1 MLFVTRRVL
10 CKMNYV
16 MNLNYF
22 SSNASSRNRE
32 HMKSVEQVQL
42 TPQTGSVSH
51 FRKKRNRPVHG
62 PIVGPVAG
70 PTSE

>member
-1 MLFVTRRVL
+1 MLFVTGRAL

-16 MNLNYF
+16 INLNYF
-22 SSNASSRNRE
+22 SPNASSQNRE
-32 HMKSVEQVQL
+32 RMKSVEQVQL
-42 TPQTGSVSH
+42 TPRTGSVSR